1 MSDIKYD
8 QEAYRDSIATIGE
21 DGKRKFIYPKKPKGK
36 FYQWRTWVS
45 IILLILLFGLPHVYF
60 QGEPLFLFNVLE
72 RKFIVFGI
80 IFWPQDFFI
89 FVLSALT
96 AVVGII
102 LFTVIYGRVWCGWM
116 CPQTIFM
123 EMVFRKIEYWIDGD
137 FGQQKRLKKL
147 PWNAEKIRKRGL
159 KWSIFWIISFLIANT
174 FLSYIIGAK
183 ELWAIVTDPPSEHI
197 GGLIALIVFTFVFFF
212 VFLWFREQAC
222 IAVCPYGRLQGVLLD
237 KKSIQVA
244 YDYVRGENRGRF
256 KKREDRK
263 EVGKGDCIDCDLC
276 VAVCPTGIDIRN
288 GSQMECVNCTACMD
302 ACDSVMEKVNL
313 QKGLIRYASEEMIAE
328 KKPFEFS
335 FRMKAYTA
343 VLAIL
348 VVVVTTILVNRSV
361 VEAVILRVP
370 GSTYKKV
377 DERILNIYNYTL
389 INKSHKEMDLTF
401 ELISHDGEIQ
411 IVGRDDGRIN
421 IQDQDLSEGT
431 MMIYLDKEDTDSRKT
446 KIEIAVKNKDKTI
459 ETLDV
464 SFSSPFK

>member
-1 MSDIKYD
+1 MSDANYD
-8 QEAYRDSIATIGE
+8 QEAYRDSISTIGE
-21 DGKRKFIYPKKPKGK
+21 DGKRNFIYPKKPKGK

-60 QGEPLFLFNVLE
+60 QGEPLFLFNILE

-102 LFTVIYGRVWCGWM
+102 LFTVVYGRVWCGWM

-137 FGQQKRLKKL
+137 FGQQKRLNKL

-159 KWSIFWIISFLIANT
+159 KWSIFWVISFLIANT

-183 ELWAIVTDPPSEHI
+183 ELWAIVTDPPSEHV
-197 GGLIALIVFTFVFFF
+197 GGLIALIIFTFVFFF

-263 EVGKGDCIDCDLC
+263 EEGKGDCIDCDLC

-313 QKGLIRYASEEMIAE
+313 QKGLIRYASEEMISE

-348 VVVVTTILVNRSV
+348 MVVVTTILLNRSI
-361 VEAVILRVP
+361 VETKILRVP

-377 DERILNIYNYTL
+377 DDRILNIYNYTL
-389 INKSHKEMDLTF
+389 INKSHEEMDLTF
-401 ELISHDGEIQ
+401 QLISHDGSIV
-411 IVGRDDGRIN
+411 IVGKEDGN
-421 IQDQDLSEGT
+421 IHIGNQDLAEGT
-431 MMIYLDKEDTDSRKT
+431 IMIYLDKEDTDSRKT
-446 KIEIAVKNKDKTI
+446 KIEIAVNHQDKTI
-459 ETLDV
+459 ETIDV
-464 SFSSPFK
+464 SFSSPF

>member
-1 MSDIKYD
+1 MSDVNYD
-8 QEAYRDSIATIGE
+8 KEAYRDSIATIGE

-45 IILLILLFGLPHVYF
+45 IVLLVLLFGLPHVYF

-137 FGQQKRLKKL
+137 FGQQKRLRKL
-147 PWNAEKIRKRGL
+147 PWNAEKIRKRTL
-159 KWSIFWIISFLIANT
+159 KWSIFWVISFLIANT

-183 ELWAIVTDPPSEHI
+183 ELWSIVTDPPSEHV
-197 GGLIALIVFTFVFFF
+197 GGLIALIIFTFVFFF

-256 KKREDRK
+256 KKREDRA
-263 EVGKGDCIDCDLC
+263 EAGKGDCIDCDLC

-348 VVVVTTILVNRSV
+348 VVVVTAILVNRSV
-361 VEAVILRVP
+361 VETKILRVP
-370 GSTYKKV
+370 GYTYKKV
-377 DERILNIYNYTL
+377 DSRILNLYNYTL
-389 INKSHKEMDLTF
+389 INKSHEEMDLSF
-401 ELISHDGEIQ
+401 KLISHDGEIVV
-411 IVGRDDGRIN
+411 VGKEDGVVHVGN
-421 IQDQDLSEGT
+421 QDLSEGT
-431 MMIYLDKEDTDSRKT
+431 MMIYLDTEDTDSRKT
-446 KIEIAVKNKDKTI
+446 KIEIAVNQGDKTI
-459 ETLDV
+459 ETIDIT
-464 SFSSPFK
+464 FSSPIK